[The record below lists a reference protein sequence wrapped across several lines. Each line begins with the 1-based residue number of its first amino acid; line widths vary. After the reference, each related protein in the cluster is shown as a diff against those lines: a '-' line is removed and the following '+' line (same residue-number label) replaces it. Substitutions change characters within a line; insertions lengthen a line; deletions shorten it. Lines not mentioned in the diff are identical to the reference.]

1 MSGRERNK
9 RATGGNDGHRARSRS
24 PHESDKSLTED
35 DLRRIVTESMKQ
47 QIPSLIVETSKV
59 VSAQMS
65 TEGQET
71 AKSFTTFSQEMKL
84 LKQRQEEV
92 AYLSKAAS
100 LKSDG
105 TQSWFSMVDILSIIF
120 LFRFM
125 ENLYCLFSRIF

>member
-1 MSGRERNK
+1 MSSRDKNK
-9 RATGGNDGHRARSRS
+9 RATAGNDGHRERSRS
-24 PHESDKSLTED
+24 PHESEKSLTED
-35 DLRRIVTESMKQ
+35 DLRRIVTESMKL

-65 TEGQET
+65 NEGQET

-100 LKSDG
+100 LKSNG
-105 TQSWFSMVDILSIIF
+105 TLS
-120 LFRFM
+120 
-125 ENLYCLFSRIF
+125 

>member
-1 MSGRERNK
+1 MSGRDKNK
-9 RATGGNDGHRARSRS
+9 RATGDKDGGRSRSRS
-24 PHESDKSLTED
+24 PRESEKSLTED

-59 VSAQMS
+59 VSAQLS
-65 TEGQET
+65 EGQET

-105 TQSWFSMVDILSIIF
+105 TLT
-120 LFRFM
+120 
-125 ENLYCLFSRIF
+125 

>member
-1 MSGRERNK
+1 MSGRDKNK
-9 RATGGNDGHRARSRS
+9 RATGGNDGGRSRSRS
-24 PHESDKSLTED
+24 PHESEKSLAED

-59 VSAQMS
+59 VSAQMA
-65 TEGQET
+65 EGQET

-105 TQSWFSMVDILSIIF
+105 TLT
-120 LFRFM
+120 
-125 ENLYCLFSRIF
+125 